1 MSLFVVLIHPI
12 PPARSQCCS
21 HRRVCAKL
29 PATTKLAFANI
40 YQWHTM
46 TALMPHTPH
55 LMAGDRHGLHSAI
68 LPLSTDLP
76 CSFTGHTVCPAPEHI
91 YPRMSSRRTNVLND
105 YIELHSDSVLKPTV
119 TMKSLRHTPDYN
131 ILFQI
136 APPITTEKLLARVI
150 TG

>member
-1 MSLFVVLIHPI
+1 MSLFVVLVHPI
-12 PPARSQCCS
+12 LTARSQCCS

-29 PATTKLAFANI
+29 ATTTKLAVATI

-76 CSFTGHTVCPAPEHI
+76 CSFTDHTVCPAPEHI
-91 YPRMSSRRTNVLND
+91 YLRLPSRRTNVLND

-119 TMKSLRHTPDYN
+119 TMKSLRHTPYYN